1 MLSKIFEYAKY
12 VLKRL
17 FITALLPEF
26 QKSHPLSWYVEKSCK
41 VLTYSSKQSFRDL
54 NMTEVANLLSQDY
67 IYIQTRQLHPSVHGE
82 SAVSVAVSRTGSAFL
97 WAYHSY

>member
-1 MLSKIFEYAKY
+1 
-12 VLKRL
+12 
-17 FITALLPEF
+17 
-26 QKSHPLSWYVEKSCK
+26 
-41 VLTYSSKQSFRDL
+41 
-54 NMTEVANLLSQDY
+54 MTEVANLLSQDY